1 MIYFIIVI
9 LIILFYFRV
18 TDNFSSNIL
27 PCPLLVL
34 NNKLIYET
42 DKLYSKI
49 NPIVYNKNK
58 LNNLITKKCKN
69 NTNINNYNI
78 GTVKKSYT
86 NMKNYDKICNY
97 KDAIFRDKLWKC
109 HGNHLPKKMCEAIES
124 DSPISTA
131 FHIPARMFYGVQL
144 HHKLYFFYHGVSKQ
158 TRLQLRAQKL
168 LEHAHRLR

>member
-109 HGNHLPKKMCEAIES
+109 HGNQLPKNLCNVIASEIILPIES
-124 DSPISTA
+124 CKENEFKKDLTSELNLNENTNLNA
-131 FHIPARMFYGVQL
+131 FYN
-144 HHKLYFFYHGVSKQ
+144 
-158 TRLQLRAQKL
+158 
-168 LEHAHRLR
+168 

>member
-27 PCPLLVL
+27 PYPLLVL

-109 HGNHLPKKMCEAIES
+109 HGNQLPKNLCNVIASEIILPIES
-124 DSPISTA
+124 CKENEFKKDLTSELNLNENTNLNA
-131 FHIPARMFYGVQL
+131 FYN
-144 HHKLYFFYHGVSKQ
+144 
-158 TRLQLRAQKL
+158 
-168 LEHAHRLR
+168 